1 MRLSNPLLF
10 NTLLILLTAIV
21 PALSFSFHPS
31 RALLCNNSPS
41 HCTTRYSSLPPQIG
55 SHDSPFIGP
64 FPSQNQ
70 NIATSAQ
77 LDRGVRMLQAQTHRA
92 LDDPNAIQLC
102 HTDCLLE
109 DAGRLQDWLGEI
121 KTWLEREGNGN
132 EVVTLLLTNGDAI
145 SMQAFGEAFKKSE
158 IEKHCF
164 VPGEKE
170 AVVGDLESW
179 PTLGD
184 MIARG
189 KRVVVFMDSGAE
201 SQKASPYILPEFP
214 YFFETPFGVT
224 DPAFPS
230 CSIDRPPNT
239 PSADGRM
246 YIINHFLDVEVA
258 PGVKIPDR
266 LRAGRTNSG
275 ADVAAQVERCKGVHR
290 GRRASFVLLDFVDV
304 GDWDRDVKGKGGSEG
319 GFLEK
324 AREAACGL
332 LGGIG
337 LAC

>member
-1 MRLSNPLLF
+1 
-10 NTLLILLTAIV
+10 
-21 PALSFSFHPS
+21 
-31 RALLCNNSPS
+31 
-41 HCTTRYSSLPPQIG
+41 
-55 SHDSPFIGP
+55 
-64 FPSQNQ
+64 
-70 NIATSAQ
+70 
-77 LDRGVRMLQAQTHRA
+77 MLQAQTHRA
-92 LDDPNAIQLC
+92 PDDPNAIQLC

-121 KTWLEREGNGN
+121 KTWLEKEGNGN
-132 EVVTLLLTNGDAI
+132 EVVTLLLTNGDGMP
-145 SMQAFGEAFKKSE
+145 MQAFGEAFKASD

-184 MIARG
+184 LIARG
-189 KRVVVFMDSGAE
+189 KRVVVFMGTSELFLTILTRLFRRALRDDNNERADSGAE
-201 SQKASPYILPEFP
+201 PQTATPYILPEFP

-224 DPAFPS
+224 DPSFPG

-246 YIINHFLDVEVA
+246 YILNHFLNVEVA
-258 PGVKIPDR
+258 PGIKIPDR

-275 ADVAAQVERCKGVHR
+275 ADVAAQVERCKGVHGGR
-290 GRRASFVLLDFVDV
+290 GASFVLLDFVDV
-304 GDWDRDVKGKGGSEG
+304 GDWDRDVKGEGGEG

-324 AREAACGL
+324 AREAACGFWAVFG
-332 LGGIG
+332 LG
-337 LAC
+337 C